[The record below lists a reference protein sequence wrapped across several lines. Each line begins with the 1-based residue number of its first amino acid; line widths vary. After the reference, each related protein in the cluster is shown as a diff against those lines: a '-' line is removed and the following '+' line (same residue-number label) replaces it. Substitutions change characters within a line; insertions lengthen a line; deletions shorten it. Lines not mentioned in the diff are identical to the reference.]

1 MPRPTPNRPR
11 KLPTQERSR
20 ATVDAILQAAA
31 YILVKRG
38 WHSMTT
44 NAIADRAGVNIA
56 SLYQFFPNKEAIVSE
71 LERRHVEETRAK
83 MAEVYLRHRGES
95 LQARIRTL
103 IEAVVAAHMVAPEL
117 HRVFAEELPR
127 RGQQGLGSEPAMVD
141 AVAGLF
147 TQDLPDPQLVAWM
160 IATVAHAAV
169 HHGVSERP
177 QDMRSGVLIDELV
190 ALLVRYVERPRKSRS
205 GP

>member
-1 MPRPTPNRPR
+1 MPRTAANRAR

-20 ATVDAILQAAA
+20 ATVDAILQATA

-38 WHSMTT
+38 WHAMTT
-44 NAIADRAGVNIA
+44 NAIAERAGVNIA

-95 LQARIRTL
+95 LQERIRTL
-103 IEAVVAAHMVAPEL
+103 IEAVVAAHMVAPQL
-117 HRVFAEELPR
+117 HRVFAERLPR
-127 RGQQGLGSEPAMVD
+127 GGQQDLAAEPGIVD
-141 AVAGLF
+141 AVAELF
-147 TQDLPDPQLVAWM
+147 TRDLPDPNLVAWM

-169 HHGVSERP
+169 HHGVIERS
-177 QDMRSGVLIDELV
+177 QDMKSGALIDELV
-190 ALLVRYVERPRKSRS
+190 ALLVRYLECPRKPRS
-205 GP
+205 